1 MGFLWGGDDLAIDK
15 EMISQVKNSV
25 NIVDVIGEVVQLS
38 RTGRH
43 YLGLCPFH
51 KEKTPSFNVVEDRQF
66 FHCFGCGKSGDVFK
80 FIEEYRQVPFLES
93 VQIIADKA
101 GMSLDIAPSQAAVAN
116 QHQHPNHA
124 LMTLHEDAAKFY
136 HAVLMTTTIGQ
147 EARKYLYQRGLDDH
161 LIEHFNIGLAPD
173 ESDYLY
179 QALSKKYEEGQL
191 TASGLFNLSD
201 QSNTIYDAFRNR
213 IMFPLS
219 DDQGHTIAFSG
230 RIWTAADMK
239 KKQAKY
245 KNSRGTVL
253 FNKSY
258 ELYHLDKAKPVIA
271 KTHEVFLME
280 GFMDVIAAYRSGY
293 ENAVASMGTA
303 LTSEHVNH
311 LKQITK
317 KVVLTYD
324 GDDAGQNAIAKSLEL
339 LKDFVV
345 EIVRIPNKMDP
356 DEFVQRHS
364 PEVFADLLEQSRI
377 SSVEFFIDYLKPD
390 NMDNLQSQIAYVEK
404 IAPLIAQSPSITA
417 QNSYINRVAD
427 LLPDFDYFQVE
438 QSVNA
443 LRVQDRQRRQ
453 EKQVQPVSR
462 LVTLPVAKSL
472 TAITKAESHLMHRL
486 LHHSY
491 LLTEFR
497 HRADFY
503 FDTPALE
510 VLYQQLKQQGQIT
523 SYDLSEMSEEVNRAY
538 YSVLEENLPREVAP
552 DEIDDILAK
561 RAKLL
566 AERDLHK
573 QGKQVRESSNKGDH
587 QLALE
592 VLENLIAQKRK
603 ME

>member
-147 EARKYLYQRGLDDH
+147 EAREYLYQRGLDDH

-303 LTSEHVNH
+303 LTPEHVNH

-364 PEVFADLLEQSRI
+364 PEVFADLLKQSRI

-566 AERDLHK
+566 AERDLYK

>member
-303 LTSEHVNH
+303 LTPEHVNH

>member
-303 LTSEHVNH
+303 LTPEHVHH

-364 PEVFADLLEQSRI
+364 PEVFADLLKQSRI